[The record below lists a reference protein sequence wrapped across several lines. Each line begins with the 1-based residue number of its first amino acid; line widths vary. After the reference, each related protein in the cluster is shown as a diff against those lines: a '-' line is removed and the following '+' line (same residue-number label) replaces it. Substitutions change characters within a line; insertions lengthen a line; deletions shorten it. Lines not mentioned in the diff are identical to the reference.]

1 MVISLG
7 TPHYQWAFS
16 KDLQEEADVDL
27 SIALSHLSTAL
38 SHLSTALSHLS
49 IALSHLLTAFSQY
62 ASARKLIWP
71 TRKSDII
78 KVNGSRFKPR
88 TEMDNV

>member
-49 IALSHLLTAFSQY
+49 TALSHH